1 VRRRFETRVCE
12 TVRVDASLNQIQTGN
27 PSQMEMLSKTLF
39 TNANLVLDGFGE
51 LQKSFH
57 VLVQGNRIV
66 SVSQT
71 PLDHDDANVIDIRGR
86 TLMPGLIDAH
96 AHITG
101 LSLSPKNISYSAS
114 EIATA
119 AANYLRCSLMD
130 GFTSIREAGGADHSV
145 ARLLAEGKIIGP
157 RLFYS
162 GRALTQTGGGADF
175 RTADEVF
182 EPGGQPGPFSVMA
195 VIADGIDEVR
205 KAAREELRRGA
216 AQIKVFVSGGVVF
229 PSEAHPTVYE
239 YSLEEL
245 RAIVEEAQGRGT
257 YVMAHVYTDEGVRR
271 CLLAGVRSIE
281 HANFVSEETV
291 GMIARDG
298 AYLDPTFISLVQRIE
313 SAAETGLPKTI
324 VDNLKATVAKGQQ
337 VYRWAKRYQV
347 PIAFGTDLWGPQAQQ
362 SQLKEFEMRIELDDP
377 PSIIRSATR
386 INAELLMQSSNL
398 GTISAGAYAD
408 LLVVEGDPLRDVKV
422 MTDPQKNLKLIM
434 KDGVIYKN
442 EL

>member
-1 VRRRFETRVCE
+1 
-12 TVRVDASLNQIQTGN
+12 
-27 PSQMEMLSKTLF
+27 MEMLAKTLF
-39 TNANLVLDGFGE
+39 TNANLVLDGFAE
-51 LQKSFH
+51 VQKSFD
-57 VLVQGNRIV
+57 VLVQGNRILA
-66 SVSQT
+66 VSQT
-71 PLDHDDANVIDIRGR
+71 RIEHEDANVIDIRGR

-101 LSLSPKNISYSAS
+101 LSLSPKNISYPAT
-114 EIATA
+114 EIASA
-119 AANYLRCSLMD
+119 AANYLRCSLLD
-130 GFTSIREAGGADHSV
+130 GFTSIREAGGADHRV
-145 ARLLAEGKIIGP
+145 ARLLAEEKIIGP

-175 RTADEVF
+175 RTPDEVVD
-182 EPGGQPGPFSVMA
+182 PSGQTGPFTVMS

-229 PSEAHPTVYE
+229 PSEAHPTIYE

-245 RAIVEEAQGRGT
+245 RAIVEEAKGRGT

-291 GMIARDG
+291 AMMARHR

-324 VDNLKATVAKGQQ
+324 VDNLRATVEKGQQ

-347 PIAFGTDLWGPQAQQ
+347 PIAFGTDLWGPEAQQ
-362 SQLKEFEMRIELDDP
+362 SQLREFEMRIDLDDP
-377 PSIIRSATR
+377 PSVIRSATR
-386 INAELLMQSSNL
+386 INAELLMQSGNL
-398 GTISAGAYAD
+398 GVIAPGACAD
-408 LLVVEGDPLRDVKV
+408 LLVVEGDPLSDVKV
-422 MTDPQKNLKLIM
+422 MADPQKNLKLIM
-434 KDGVIYKN
+434 KDGVVYKN